1 MEGIWF
7 SVQTVD
13 LRRALV
19 AMLLAFGLA
28 QAIAGVYLIT
38 YRGLSYSKSVVQG
51 MAIGSVVPCMLML
64 AIGSNLA
71 AGLGVAGGLA
81 LIRFRTSLR
90 DPRDILFVFAAL
102 GVGIACGT
110 HAYAVAIAGTVIFS
124 AATIL
129 LAVTGYGSRKEFDG
143 LLRFSVAAA
152 AEKPG
157 LDVVLKSTCRSFAL
171 VTLREAS
178 QGELLEHAY
187 QVSLA
192 SDALRTELVERLRK
206 LPGVSDVSL
215 LMQEPSFDL

>member
-28 QAIAGVYLIT
+28 QAIAGVYLLT

-110 HAYAVAIAGTVIFS
+110 HAYAVAIAGTFIFS
-124 AATIL
+124 AATVL
-129 LAVTGYGSRKEFDG
+129 LAVTGYGSRREFDG
-143 LLRFSVAAA
+143 LLRFSVSA

-192 SDALRTELVERLRK
+192 SDDLRSELVERLRK
-206 LPGVSDVSL
+206 LPGVTDVSL

>member
-1 MEGIWF
+1 MEGVWF

-129 LAVTGYGSRKEFDG
+129 LAITGYGSRREFDG
-143 LLRFSVAAA
+143 LLRFSVAST
-152 AEKPG
+152 EKPG

-171 VTLREAS
+171 VTLREAA

-192 SDALRTELVERLRK
+192 SDDLRTELVERLRK

>member
-1 MEGIWF
+1 MDGIWF

-28 QAIAGVYLIT
+28 QAIAGVYLLT

-110 HAYAVAIAGTVIFS
+110 HAYAVAIAGTFIFS
-124 AATIL
+124 AATVL
-129 LAVTGYGSRKEFDG
+129 LAVTGYGSRREFDG
-143 LLRFSVAAA
+143 LLRFSVSA

-192 SDALRTELVERLRK
+192 SDDLRSELVERLRK
-206 LPGVSDVSL
+206 LPGVTDVSL

>member
-1 MEGIWF
+1 MDGVWF

-13 LRRALV
+13 IRRALV

-28 QAIAGVYLIT
+28 QAIAGVYLLT

-90 DPRDILFVFAAL
+90 DPRDILFIFAAL

-110 HAYAVAIAGTVIFS
+110 HAYAVAIAGTIIFA
-124 AATIL
+124 AATLL
-129 LAVTGYGSRKEFDG
+129 LAVTGYGSRREYDG
-143 LLRFSVAAA
+143 LLRFSVSAT
-152 AEKPG
+152 EKPG

-192 SDALRTELVERLRK
+192 SDDLRAELVERLRK
-206 LPGVSDVSL
+206 LPGVTDVSL